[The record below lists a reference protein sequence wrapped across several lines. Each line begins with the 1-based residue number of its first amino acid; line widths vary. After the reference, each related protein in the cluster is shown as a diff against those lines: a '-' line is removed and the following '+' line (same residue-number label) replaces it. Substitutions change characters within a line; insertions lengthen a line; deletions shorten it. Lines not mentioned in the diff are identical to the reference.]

1 MYFQLKLSGSCL
13 YFGWLLALRCVFGHH
28 WNEYGCIQ
36 QKLDGKKRWQSFNVW
51 VRKERRDMERDRDK
65 DRWLEF
71 VSMTNNL
78 LSNDSLISSDTR
90 NMANISLFIGYE
102 NNLEL
107 GMERARKSMMK
118 WNQAPKLIAMFETFV
133 FRISLFWKLF
143 IM

>member
-1 MYFQLKLSGSCL
+1 
-13 YFGWLLALRCVFGHH
+13 
-28 WNEYGCIQ
+28 
-36 QKLDGKKRWQSFNVW
+36 
-51 VRKERRDMERDRDK
+51 MERDRDK

-133 FRISLFWKLF
+133 FRISLF
-143 IM
+143 